1 MTIVDVN
8 PEIIDDK
15 LVVTVDINNE
25 RKQIS
30 INKYKLLDYLEEIGD
45 ITYYDDTTVYFSSF
59 DLRTMYDSYFIP
71 LYDTECSINSYLVTK
86 LNPYF
91 IHNYITTNL

>member
-8 PEIIDDK
+8 PEIINDN
-15 LVVTVDINNE
+15 VSVTVDINGE

-30 INKYKLLDYLEEIGD
+30 INKFKLLDYLEEVGN

-71 LYDTECSINSYLVTK
+71 LYDTECSINSNLVTK

-91 IHNYITTNL
+91 YHTYIPTKL